1 MKTVFF
7 LVSFMCLFLL
17 SSQAADMNTTL
28 EYADK
33 TVYKKLLLSLEQEK
47 NVTSETALEKS
58 LLEILL
64 RQPQK
69 HMPTIA
75 LRMPKKSNDYRI
87 LFAAYIDIAIYN
99 EHLRRQL
106 KNSRQKIKTVESEI
120 YKLDQND
127 PKLLS
132 YQLQDALYHHNTLLY
147 NKEMDIQHQ
156 QMQKISKILT
166 LSLEQISI
174 DSAAAGKMLSTKQ
187 ALVQKLHL
195 DLNRLQIDKE
205 QTELVNDKTDT
216 FIIDKKIQKIQKL
229 YAQTVKETASYEFL
243 LFSHALKRKEH
254 QVFALAK
261 TIKALLR
268 STPELSVSAK
278 AVMALLESMEKHYLG
293 QIETFEGSGIQ
304 ELKDIFQQSWDL
316 VNRPI
321 FMINKTPISIFKL
334 FWALIILVAGFLIG
348 SFYKGRIQDLSLNRH
363 SLTTSTRTILA
374 NIGYYIILLI
384 AFFMVL
390 NVLGIKLS
398 SLALVAGALSVGIGF
413 GLKNIVSNLV
423 SGLILMFE
431 RSVKIGDY
439 VELDDTLKGYI
450 TDIRMRSTTINTND
464 NIDIIVPNQRFIES
478 NVVNWTMRD
487 NLRRFFIPFGVKYGT
502 DPQQVMDIVMKA
514 VMESEYRNEI
524 HDAPDKRNRVIMT
537 GMGDSSVD
545 FELLV
550 WIEGAKMR
558 RPKRTKSEFLVLI
571 YKVLYENNIEIPF
584 PQRDLHIR
592 SVDEG
597 VSFVTERQY
606 MPKERT

>member
-1 MKTVFF
+1 
-7 LVSFMCLFLL
+7 
-17 SSQAADMNTTL
+17 
-28 EYADK
+28 
-33 TVYKKLLLSLEQEK
+33 
-47 NVTSETALEKS
+47 
-58 LLEILL
+58 
-64 RQPQK
+64 
-69 HMPTIA
+69 
-75 LRMPKKSNDYRI
+75 
-87 LFAAYIDIAIYN
+87 
-99 EHLRRQL
+99 
-106 KNSRQKIKTVESEI
+106 
-120 YKLDQND
+120 
-127 PKLLS
+127 
-132 YQLQDALYHHNTLLY
+132 
-147 NKEMDIQHQ
+147 
-156 QMQKISKILT
+156 
-166 LSLEQISI
+166 ISI
-174 DSAAAGKMLSTKQ
+174 DSAAADKMLSTKQ
-187 ALVQKLHL
+187 ALAQKLHL
-195 DLNRLQIDKE
+195 DINRLQIDKE

-229 YAQTVKETASYEFL
+229 YAQTIKETASYEFL

-261 TIKALLR
+261 TIKALLG
-268 STPELSVSAK
+268 STPELSVSVRP
-278 AVMALLESMEKHYLG
+278 VMTLLGSMEKHYLG
-293 QIETFEGSGIQ
+293 QIETFEGSGVQ
-304 ELKDIFQQSWDL
+304 ELNDIFQQSWDL

-321 FMINKTPISIFKL
+321 FMINKTPISVFKL

-439 VELDDTLKGYI
+439 VELDSTLKGYI

-597 VSFVTERQY
+597 VSFVPERQY

>member
-75 LRMPKKSNDYRI
+75 LRMPKNSNDYRI
-87 LFAAYIDIAIYN
+87 LFAAYIDIAIHN

-106 KNSRQKIKTVESEI
+106 KNRRQKIKTIESEI

-147 NKEMDIQHQ
+147 NKEMDIQRQ
-156 QMQKISKILT
+156 QMQKILKILT

-174 DSAAAGKMLSTKQ
+174 DSAAAGKMLSTRQ

-195 DLNRLQIDKE
+195 DINRLQIDKE

-216 FIIDKKIQKIQKL
+216 LIIDRKIQKIQKL
-229 YAQTVKETASYEFL
+229 YAQAVKETATYEFL

-261 TIKALLR
+261 TIKALLG

-304 ELKDIFQQSWDL
+304 ELKDIFQQSWEL

-321 FMINKTPISIFKL
+321 FMINKTPISVFKL
-334 FWALIILVAGFLIG
+334 FWALVILVAGFLIG

-384 AFFMVL
+384 AFFMTL

-597 VSFVTERQY
+597 VSFMTECRY

>member
-1 MKTVFF
+1 
-7 LVSFMCLFLL
+7 MCLFLL

-47 NVTSETALEKS
+47 NVTSETALQKS

-75 LRMPKKSNDYRI
+75 LRMPKNSNDYRI
-87 LFAAYIDIAIYN
+87 LFAAYIDIAIRN

-166 LSLEQISI
+166 RSLEQISI

-187 ALVQKLHL
+187 ALAQKLHL
-195 DLNRLQIDKE
+195 DINRLQIDKE

-278 AVMALLESMEKHYLG
+278 AVMTLLESMEKHYLG
-293 QIETFEGSGIQ
+293 QIETFEGSGVQ

-321 FMINKTPISIFKL
+321 FMINKTPISVFKL
-334 FWALIILVAGFLIG
+334 FWALIILVAGFFIG

-439 VELDDTLKGYI
+439 VELDGTLKGYI

-478 NVVNWTMRD
+478 DVVNWTMRD
-487 NLRRFFIPFGVKYGT
+487 NLRLFFIPFGVKYGT

-514 VMESEYRNEI
+514 IMESEYRNEI
-524 HDAPDKRNRVIMT
+524 HDSPDKRNRVIMT

-545 FELLV
+545 FELLL

-606 MPKERT
+606 IPKERT

>member
-1 MKTVFF
+1 
-7 LVSFMCLFLL
+7 MCLFLL

-33 TVYKKLLLSLEQEK
+33 TVYQKLLLSLEQEK
-47 NVTSETALEKS
+47 NITSETALEKS

-69 HMPTIA
+69 HMPTVA
-75 LRMPKKSNDYRI
+75 LRIPKKSNDYRI

-99 EHLRRQL
+99 EHLKRQL
-106 KNSRQKIKTVESEI
+106 ENSRQKIKTIESEI

-147 NKEMDIQHQ
+147 NKEMDIQRQ

-174 DSAAAGKMLSTKQ
+174 DSAAADKMLSTKQ
-187 ALVQKLHL
+187 ALAQKLHL
-195 DLNRLQIDKE
+195 DINRLQIDKE

-229 YAQTVKETASYEFL
+229 YAQTIKETASYEFL

-261 TIKALLR
+261 TIKALLG
-268 STPELSVSAK
+268 STPELSVSVRP
-278 AVMALLESMEKHYLG
+278 VMTLLGSMEKHYLG
-293 QIETFEGSGIQ
+293 QIETFEGSGVQ
-304 ELKDIFQQSWDL
+304 ELNDIFQQSWDL

-321 FMINKTPISIFKL
+321 FMINKTPISVFKL

-439 VELDDTLKGYI
+439 VELDSTLKGYI

-597 VSFVTERQY
+597 VSFVPERQY

>member
-75 LRMPKKSNDYRI
+75 LRMPKNSNDYRI

>member
-1 MKTVFF
+1 MLKTIFF

-33 TVYKKLLLSLEQEK
+33 TVYQKLLLSLEQEK
-47 NVTSETALEKS
+47 NITSETALEKS

-69 HMPTIA
+69 HMPTVA
-75 LRMPKKSNDYRI
+75 LRIPKKSNDYRI

-99 EHLRRQL
+99 EHLKRQL
-106 KNSRQKIKTVESEI
+106 ENSRQKIKTIESEI

-147 NKEMDIQHQ
+147 NKEMDIQRQ

-174 DSAAAGKMLSTKQ
+174 DSAAADKMLSTKQ
-187 ALVQKLHL
+187 ALAQKLHL
-195 DLNRLQIDKE
+195 DINRLQIDKE

-261 TIKALLR
+261 TIKALLG
-268 STPELSVSAK
+268 STPELSVSVRP
-278 AVMALLESMEKHYLG
+278 VMTLLGSMEKHYLG
-293 QIETFEGSGIQ
+293 QIETFEGSGVQ
-304 ELKDIFQQSWDL
+304 ELNDIFQQSWDL

-321 FMINKTPISIFKL
+321 FMINKTPISVFKL
-334 FWALIILVAGFLIG
+334 FWALIILIAGFLIA

-398 SLALVAGALSVGIGF
+398 
-413 GLKNIVSNLV
+413 
-423 SGLILMFE
+423 
-431 RSVKIGDY
+431 
-439 VELDDTLKGYI
+439 
-450 TDIRMRSTTINTND
+450 
-464 NIDIIVPNQRFIES
+464 
-478 NVVNWTMRD
+478 
-487 NLRRFFIPFGVKYGT
+487 
-502 DPQQVMDIVMKA
+502 
-514 VMESEYRNEI
+514 
-524 HDAPDKRNRVIMT
+524 
-537 GMGDSSVD
+537 
-545 FELLV
+545 
-550 WIEGAKMR
+550 
-558 RPKRTKSEFLVLI
+558 
-571 YKVLYENNIEIPF
+571 
-584 PQRDLHIR
+584 
-592 SVDEG
+592 
-597 VSFVTERQY
+597 
-606 MPKERT
+606 

>member
-75 LRMPKKSNDYRI
+75 LRMPKNSNDYRI
-87 LFAAYIDIAIYN
+87 LFAAYIDIAIHN

-321 FMINKTPISIFKL
+321 FMINKTPISVFKL